1 MEVIWV
7 LGSDE
12 AKNAPSIDYIEN
24 WKAKKGVT
32 FTVVR
37 DADFLQTYGAV
48 DNFGIS
54 SLPHIY
60 VVRATNMEL
69 LFADGGQSPEAESL
83 VFEELGVDPM

>member
-1 MEVIWV
+1 MIWV
-7 LGSDE
+7 LGEDE
-12 AKNAPSIDYIEN
+12 SKQPPSMDYVEN

-37 DADFLQTYGAV
+37 DANFLQTYGSV

-69 LFADGGQSPEAESL
+69 LFAAGGQSPDVENL
-83 VFEELGVDPM
+83 VFQELGVDPM

>member
-1 MEVIWV
+1 MIWV
-7 LGSDE
+7 LGEDQN
-12 AKNAPSIDYIEN
+12 KNAPTLDYVSN
-24 WKAKKGVT
+24 WKAEKGVT

-37 DADFLQTYGAV
+37 DANFLQTYGSV
-48 DNFGIS
+48 SNFGIS

-83 VFEELGVDPM
+83 VFSELGVDPM

>member
-1 MEVIWV
+1 M
-7 LGSDE
+7 
-12 AKNAPSIDYIEN
+12 DYIEN

-37 DADFLQTYGAV
+37 DVNFLQTYGSV

-69 LFADGGQSPEAESL
+69 LFAAGGQSPEAEGL
-83 VFEELGVDPM
+83 VFQELGVDPM